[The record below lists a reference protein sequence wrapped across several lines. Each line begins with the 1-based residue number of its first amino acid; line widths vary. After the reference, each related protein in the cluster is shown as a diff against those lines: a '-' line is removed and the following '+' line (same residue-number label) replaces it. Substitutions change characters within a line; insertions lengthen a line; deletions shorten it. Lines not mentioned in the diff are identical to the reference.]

1 MDKKKLEIKLQRIS
15 NNNYSLHERSFDYN
29 DLEEMRLPVKWN
41 NGSGIVMGDII
52 ERQNKENN
60 VKELWGNVTTDSSSE
75 AIVGLYDKSSNSSQ
89 VVWTLNLGIFN
100 GVVSNGP

>member
-15 NNNYSLHERSFDYN
+15 NNTYSFHEGSFDYN
-29 DLEEMRLPVKWN
+29 DLGEMGLPVRWK

-75 AIVGLYDKSSNSSQ
+75 AIVGLCDKSTNSSQ
-89 VVWTLNLGIFN
+89 VVWTHNLEIFN